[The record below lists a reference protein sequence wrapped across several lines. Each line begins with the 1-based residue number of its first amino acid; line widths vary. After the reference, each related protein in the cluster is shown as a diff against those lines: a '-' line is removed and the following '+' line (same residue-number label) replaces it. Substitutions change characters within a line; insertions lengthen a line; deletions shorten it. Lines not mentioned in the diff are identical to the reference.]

1 MCPLRSPGS
10 CSALLSPADGAR
22 RVRRA
27 KMARSGARWPRLLL
41 PALLALALPAA
52 AERSPGPAGERGAG
66 LGMRVR
72 GSGCGCGAGVGMR
85 WPCPREVCAGG
96 GDALLAGRHRPL
108 CACRLGDIRREGRA
122 GLGPAASPRYLF
134 MFPRPVPAPHGNA
147 ERLSAGGRGRRGSD
161 T

>member
-10 CSALLSPADGAR
+10 CSALLFPADGAR

-41 PALLALALPAA
+41 LALLALALPAA

-108 CACRLGDIRREGRA
+108 CACWLGDIRREGKA
-122 GLGPAASPRYLF
+122 GTRRFAALFIYVPPA
-134 MFPRPVPAPHGNA
+134 RPCPA
-147 ERLSAGGRGRRGSD
+147 R
-161 T
+161 